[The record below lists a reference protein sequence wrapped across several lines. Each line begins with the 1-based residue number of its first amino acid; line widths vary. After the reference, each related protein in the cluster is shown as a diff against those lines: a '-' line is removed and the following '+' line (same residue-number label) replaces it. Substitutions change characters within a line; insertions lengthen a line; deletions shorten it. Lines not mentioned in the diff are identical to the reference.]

1 MVIESNKLLLQ
12 SIKLKLVFQNGSL
25 KSNMIQKFEDE
36 VREELLEMRDFW

>member
-12 SIKLKLVFQNGSL
+12 SIKLKLVFQNESL

-36 VREELLEMRDFW
+36 VRKELLEMRDFW